1 MRFKSFIVVPLVGLL
16 IAAGAMLW
24 PWGGDGASA
33 TRVEATP
40 LEDHSSDPVMEVYPM
55 PAGQVASLAA
65 KFEQQFAAA
74 PNVRIVPDA
83 GRSQVIVLAPRG
95 VHAQIAAMVAG
106 GKAAQPALHASSP
119 TKASGSSTTSSHQE
133 VQLARVNAA
142 QLEAALVS
150 TLGNR
155 LAPTSGKGSGV
166 SAYRLTL
173 ANGQK
178 LNIAVDRQ
186 AQQVRLD
193 GPAAATVSAAQLI
206 HALDNPSLA
215 SDRGLRLVS
224 LKAARM
230 ADVRPAIEAVA
241 MQQPPQGKP
250 APGAGSAQ
258 PPASPAAPLP
268 PGGPNEDAE
277 GGLVG
282 TVQIEAIDG
291 LDVLVLRGNPRDVE
305 KVSRIIEQIEQ
316 LSTQTQ
322 PAIEVVLLEHVNCTA
337 LSAILMQLY
346 DQVFTARQGSVS
358 VTALVKPNALL
369 VVGRPDNVTTVK
381 ELAKRLDQPV
391 PPMSQ
396 FQVFR
401 LKNAAA
407 ETAQLTVESFLTQS
421 SDDSSM
427 GLGIRG
433 QVFVDFRTNSLIVRA
448 SPRDLIEVAALIARL
463 DASTN
468 EAYNEVRVFKLKN
481 SLATDLAPVLQDAI
495 TGQMY
500 GRRAQQA
507 PGTRAGG
514 TSGQR
519 DDYERKSVRL
529 RLLTVDPTGRGVLN
543 SGILTDAQVT
553 ADARTNSLVVTASP
567 DSMPLIQALINELD
581 QLPSVEAQIKVFTL
595 VNGDAANMMSM
606 LQSVFGTQTTASATD
621 MPAVRNGT
629 GEGESTLVG
638 LRFAVDQRTNSIIAS
653 GSSGQL
659 TVVEAIL
666 MRLDDSDV
674 RDRQSTVYR
683 LKNAP
688 AQDVANALNQ
698 YLSSERQVQ
707 QISPGLVSAF
717 EQIEREV
724 VVVAEPVS
732 NSLIVS
738 ATPRFYDEITN
749 LVKQLDERAPM
760 VMIQVLIADVTLN
773 DTDEFGVELGL
784 QDSILF
790 DRSVAGTGS
799 LAGTGIPGYLFNST
813 SPLGNAS
820 GVPGSDVVGGQGISN
835 LGVGRANSELGFGG
849 LVLSASNESV
859 SVLIRALKE
868 CRRVDVLSRP
878 QVMTMDNQT
887 AQILVGQDVPTIT
900 DSQITEAGNQINT
913 VNYREVGLIL
923 VVTPRI
929 SPDRLVVMEI
939 DATHSEVGPEAEG
952 IPISVSGGQVVRS
965 PRINITAARTVVSA
979 SNGQTVVL
987 GGLITKSNTQVHRK
1001 VPYLADIPLLGRL
1014 FRYDG
1019 YKERKSELLI
1029 IMTPHIVYSD
1039 EDAERI
1045 KQIESARMDWC
1056 LGDVLDMHD
1065 GFGLHSRQSMGP
1077 ATGEVIYPAAAT
1089 PAGDGP
1095 TAGGE
1100 PVPASQPTPAPTTAP
1115 APATVPAPMGPAP
1128 MGPVPMPALEEPS
1141 PAAGPPSGAIYRP
1154 DRATGEGQ
1162 GFSMNWDRPGEVEVI
1177 SAAASYGF
1185 RNTTAVPQYDHRG
1198 YEP

>member
-1 MRFKSFIVVPLVGLL
+1 MRFKPFIVVPLGGLF
-16 IAAGAMLW
+16 IAGAMLW
-24 PWGGDGASA
+24 PWGGDGASV

-40 LEDHSSDPVMEVYPM
+40 LEDHSSEPVMEVYPT
-55 PAGQVASLAA
+55 PAAQVASLAA
-65 KFEQQFAAA
+65 KLEQQFAAA

-106 GKAAQPALHASSP
+106 AKAAQPAP
-119 TKASGSSTTSSHQE
+119 PKASGASAASSHQE
-133 VQLARVNAA
+133 VPLARINAA

-155 LAPTSGKGSGV
+155 LTPTSGKGSGV

-173 ANGQK
+173 PNGQK
-178 LNIAVDRQ
+178 LNIAVDRK

-193 GPAAATVSAAQLI
+193 GPAAETASAAQLI
-206 HALDNPSLA
+206 HALDNPALA

-230 ADVRPAIEAVA
+230 ADVRPALEAVA

-250 APGAGSAQ
+250 APAAAGAQ
-258 PPASPAAPLP
+258 PPAPPAAPLP
-268 PGGPNEDAE
+268 PGGRDEDAE

-322 PAIEVVLLEHVNCTA
+322 PAIEVVPLEHVNCTA
-337 LSAILMQLY
+337 LATLLTQLY

-421 SDDSSM
+421 ADDSSQ
-427 GLGIRG
+427 GLGARG
-433 QVFVDFRTNSLIVRA
+433 QVFADFRTNSLIVRA
-448 SPRDLIEVAALIARL
+448 SPRDLVEVAALIARL
-463 DASTN
+463 DAPTN

-500 GRRAQQA
+500 GQRAQQA

-519 DDYERKSVRL
+519 ADYERKSVRL
-529 RLLTVDPTGRGVLN
+529 RLLTVDPNGRGVLN

-749 LVKQLDERAPM
+749 LVKQLDERPPM
-760 VMIQVLIADVTLN
+760 VMIQVLIADVTLH

-820 GVPGSDVVGGQGISN
+820 GVPNSDLVGGQGISN

-849 LVLSASNESV
+849 LVLSASSESV

-887 AQILVGQDVPTIT
+887 AQVLVGQDVPTIT

-913 VNYREVGLIL
+913 INYREVGLIL
-923 VVTPRI
+923 TVTPRI
-929 SPDRLVVMEI
+929 SPDKLVVMEI
-939 DATHSEVGPEAEG
+939 DATHSEVGPEEEG

-1001 VPYLADIPLLGRL
+1001 VPCLGDIPVLGRL

-1029 IMTPHIVYSD
+1029 IMTPHIVYND

-1065 GFGLHSRQSMGP
+1065 GFGLHSRQNMGP
-1077 ATGEVIYPAAAT
+1077 ATGEVIYPAAET
-1089 PAGDGP
+1089 PAGNGP

-1100 PVPASQPTPAPTTAP
+1100 QIPAGQPTPAPTNAP
-1115 APATVPAPMGPAP
+1115 APATVPSPMGPAP
-1128 MGPVPMPALEEPS
+1128 MPVLEEPR
-1141 PAAGPPSGAIYRP
+1141 PAAGPPPGATYRP
-1154 DRATGEGQ
+1154 DRASGEG
-1162 GFSMNWDRPGEVEVI
+1162 FSTNRDRPGEVEVI

-1185 RNTTAVPQYDHRG
+1185 RNTSTVPQYDNRG
-1198 YEP
+1198 YQP